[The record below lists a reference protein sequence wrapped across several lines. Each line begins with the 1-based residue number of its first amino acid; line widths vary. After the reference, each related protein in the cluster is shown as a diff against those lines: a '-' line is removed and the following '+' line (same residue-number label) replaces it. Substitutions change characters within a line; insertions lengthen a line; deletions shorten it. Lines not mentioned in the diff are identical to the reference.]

1 LRIVYGRC
9 WTLPLASKIF
19 DIKPDTS
26 LEEIAEKL
34 KDYRIAEEREE
45 EGEKFELITE
55 VRDLDLKKNRLEG
68 IFSKDKIILIPQRGR
83 TVPIVKTTQAR
94 IVFSKEHGMTLL
106 TVVQEKHFANAVA
119 SLLSHQLFLSYR
131 AIVEA
136 QISPEIMRAF
146 HERNP
151 ENTKVIYFD
160 DLDIPEVA
168 KLALYGD
175 SVKNSA
181 LYEEYLRH
189 GKIWYIV
196 YQVPNTSYVMGLT
209 RNCVVTSFTRMNEL
223 DFLDYIFREVHPL
236 IHESAG
242 KQ

>member
-1 LRIVYGRC
+1 M
-9 WTLPLASKIF
+9 
-19 DIKPDTS
+19 
-26 LEEIAEKL
+26 
-34 KDYRIAEEREE
+34 
-45 EGEKFELITE
+45 
-55 VRDLDLKKNRLEG
+55 LEG
-68 IFSKDKIILIPQRGR
+68 VFSKDKIILIPQRGKN
-83 TVPIVKTTQAR
+83 VPIVKTTEAR
-94 IVFSKEHGMTLL
+94 IVFRKERGITLL

-136 QISPEIMRAF
+136 RISPEVMRAF

-160 DLDIPEVA
+160 DLDIPEVN
-168 KLALYGD
+168 KLALYGE

-196 YQVPNTSYVMGLT
+196 FQVPNTSYVMGLT
-209 RNCVVTSFTRMNEL
+209 RNCVVTSFTRMNEV
-223 DFLDYIFREVHPL
+223 DFIDYIFREIHPL
-236 IHESAG
+236 IYESAG
-242 KQ
+242 K

>member
-1 LRIVYGRC
+1 MG
-9 WTLPLASKIF
+9 LPLASKIF
-19 DIKPDTS
+19 EVKPDIP

-34 KDYRIAEEREE
+34 KDYRVVEEREE
-45 EGEKFELITE
+45 EAVSFELVTE
-55 VRDLDLKKNRLEG
+55 VRDLDLRKNILEG
-68 IFSKDKIILIPQRGR
+68 IFSKDKIILIPQRGKN
-83 TVPIVKTTQAR
+83 VPVVKTTEAR
-94 IVFSKEHGMTLL
+94 IVFRKERDMTLL

-136 QISPEIMRAF
+136 RISPEIMRAF

-160 DLDIPEVA
+160 DLDIPEVD
-168 KLALYGD
+168 KLALYGE

-196 YQVPNTSYVMGLT
+196 FQVPNTSYVMGLT
-209 RNCVVTSFTRMNEL
+209 RNCVVTSFTRMNEI

-236 IHESAG
+236 IYESAG
-242 KQ
+242 K

>member
-1 LRIVYGRC
+1 M
-9 WTLPLASKIF
+9 
-19 DIKPDTS
+19 
-26 LEEIAEKL
+26 EEIAEKL
-34 KDYRIAEEREE
+34 KDYRVVEEREE
-45 EGEKFELITE
+45 EDEKFELITE
-55 VRDLDLKKNRLEG
+55 VRDLDIKKNKLEG
-68 IFSKDKIILIPQRGR
+68 IFSKDKIILIYQRGR
-83 TVPIVKTTQAR
+83 NIPVIKTTQAR
-94 IVFSKEHGMTLL
+94 IVFTKGNEMTLL
-106 TVVQEKHFANAVA
+106 TVVQEKNFANAVA

-136 QISPEIMRAF
+136 RISPEVMRTF

-160 DLDIPEVA
+160 DLDIPDVN

-196 YQVPNTSYVMGLT
+196 YQVPNASYVMGLT
-209 RNCVVTSFTRMNEL
+209 RNCVVTSFTRMSEL
-223 DFLDYIFREVHPL
+223 DFLDYIFKEIHPL
-236 IHESAG
+236 IYESAR
-242 KQ
+242 KS

>member
-1 LRIVYGRC
+1 MV
-9 WTLPLASKIF
+9 
-19 DIKPDTS
+19 
-26 LEEIAEKL
+26 
-34 KDYRIAEEREE
+34 
-45 EGEKFELITE
+45 TE

-68 IFSKDKIILIPQRGR
+68 VFSKDKIILIPQRGR
-83 TVPIVKTTQAR
+83 NVPVIKTTQAR
-94 IVFSKEHGMTLL
+94 IVISKERGMTLL

-119 SLLSHQLFLSYR
+119 SLLAHQLFLSYR
-131 AIVEA
+131 VIVEA
-136 QISPEIMRAF
+136 RISPDIMRAF

-223 DFLDYIFREVHPL
+223 DFLDYIFKEIHPL
-236 IHESAG
+236 IYESAG
-242 KQ
+242 K